1 MSVQEYMTFDDLQGV
16 DSSLN
21 GVREAFSKEFGKTP
35 DGICVN
41 KETYFNAV
49 KPAITERYGYYC
61 YKRLGQYEFTSDD
74 VEPPQQA
81 IVGSNTAINQGDS
94 SATIQLTVNGS
105 WSDSTGYTSSVTT
118 GMNFSTQF
126 DIEGAFKMGTEFSI
140 SVTAGSSH
148 SSSVSRS
155 ASSSVS
161 VTVPPRSKVK
171 VDMTADMKKEKLA
184 FKVPIE
190 ISGMFGAN
198 FPNPVK
204 GHYFWFLD
212 ARTVLP
218 KTSGEITGVINGTRS
233 FAVQTIIRKAEPL

>member
-16 DSSLN
+16 DSSPN
-21 GVREAFSKEFGKTP
+21 GVREALSKEFGKTP

-74 VEPPQQA
+74 VEPLQQA

-148 SSSVSRS
+148 SSSVSKS

-171 VDMTADMKKEKLA
+171 VDMMADMKKEKLG

-198 FPNPVK
+198 FPNLVK